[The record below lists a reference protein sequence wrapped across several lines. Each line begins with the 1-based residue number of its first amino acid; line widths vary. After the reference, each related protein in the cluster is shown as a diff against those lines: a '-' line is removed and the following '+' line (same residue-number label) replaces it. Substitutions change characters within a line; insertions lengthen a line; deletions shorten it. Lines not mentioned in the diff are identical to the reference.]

1 MVSVKQAREGAENA
15 MLIVPREGTLVCESR
30 VAAARVAQKAM
41 LPRELNLS
49 ASDVL
54 FGFASA
60 IAFTGLLLWALL
72 KLWLFGQ

>member
-1 MVSVKQAREGAENA
+1 MVHVKEAREGAENA
-15 MLIVPREGTLVCESR
+15 MLAVPREGTLVCESR
-30 VAAARVAQKAM
+30 VAAARVEQKAM
-41 LPRELNLS
+41 LPRELSLS
-49 ASDVL
+49 GSGVL

>member
-1 MVSVKQAREGAENA
+1 MVGVKEAREGAENT
-15 MLIVPREGTLVCESR
+15 MPTVPRGGTLVWASR
-30 VAAARVAQKAM
+30 VTAARVEQKAM

-49 ASDVL
+49 GSDVL